1 MAVKGPDKSG
11 KPAYELNSPPSVGT
25 IINVAADKPQKTPK
39 VIDEKDVLRYGQNK
53 PRKEIIYA
61 IIEKREQI

>member
-1 MAVKGPDKSG
+1 MAVEKPDKSG
-11 KPAYELNSPPSVGT
+11 IPAYELDSLPSIGT
-25 IINVAADKPQKTPK
+25 AVNTAADKPQKTPK

-61 IIEKREQI
+61 KIEKRE